1 MTTRSKALCWIS
13 RVILGGA
20 FALCAL
26 SFTATAWCQ
35 PPSTTAPAAG
45 GATPGPGS
53 SRDDQAAAEAQGARE
68 VLEAQLEAKRTLL
81 RIDESRA
88 EQAKRWKAYYEK
100 LVSDGRVTEDRLLA
114 ARDDVLMME
123 AHIAAERA
131 ELKVAEIRV
140 KNARRSAASGTQA
153 TGGAD
158 QAREEVEVLEALLEA
173 KGASLRVAEARA
185 DQAKRAE
192 AHYEKLFRD
201 GKVNEDRLLAVR
213 DDALLMESV
222 LAWGRADL
230 KVAEIRV
237 KTARRL
243 AAHGESTADGGG
255 RRLAE
260 LEERLAEAEMKADV
274 LQHEVGRLRRE
285 LPHERPGAR

>member
-1 MTTRSKALCWIS
+1 MTTPSKTLCPIS
-13 RVILGGA
+13 RAVLGIA
-20 FALCAL
+20 FALYVLFIA
-26 SFTATAWCQ
+26 ATSWGQ
-35 PPSTTAPAAG
+35 PPSPAAPAAR

-53 SRDDQAAAEAQGARE
+53 GRDDHDAGQAQDRLE
-68 VLEAQLEAKRTLL
+68 VLEAQLDAKRTLL
-81 RIDESRA
+81 SIDESRA

-100 LVSDGRVTEDRLLA
+100 LVNDGKVTEDRLLA

-140 KNARRSAASGTQA
+140 KNARRHVVSGDQA
-153 TGGAD
+153 VGGTD
-158 QAREEVEVLEALLEA
+158 EAREEVEVLEALLAA
-173 KGASLRVAEARA
+173 KRGLLRVGETRA

-192 AHYEKLFRD
+192 VRYEKLFRD
-201 GKVNEDRLLAVR
+201 GRVNEDRLLAVR
-213 DDALLMESV
+213 DDVLLMESV

-230 KVAEIRV
+230 KLAEIRV
-237 KTARRL
+237 KNARRL
-243 AAHGESTADGGG
+243 AAHGGSAADGGG

-260 LEERLAEAEMKADV
+260 LEERLAEADMKADV

-285 LPHERPGAR
+285 LPQERPGAR